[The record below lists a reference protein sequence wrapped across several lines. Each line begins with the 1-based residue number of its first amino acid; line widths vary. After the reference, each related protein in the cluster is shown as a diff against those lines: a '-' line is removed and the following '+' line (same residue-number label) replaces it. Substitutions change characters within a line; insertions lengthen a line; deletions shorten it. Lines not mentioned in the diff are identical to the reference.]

1 MKIRLVEEYVLN
13 ENGETVP
20 YYKIQI
26 ENEENNWEILKIA
39 QDTVR
44 RLDKTPASESVMIS
58 LLTSI
63 EGRDRNHVENAYLLL
78 QSESSRFD
86 DNIILPL
93 LNHKDDDDVEIEGYY
108 TIVTD
113 PHDMKIFIAEPT
125 LEKLKDRIEQNKHNI
140 ERANELKDKVTVVDE
155 FNIN

>member
-13 ENGETVP
+13 EDGETVP

-63 EGRDRNHVENAYLLL
+63 EGRDRKRVENAYLLL
-78 QSESSRFD
+78 QSEGSRFD

-93 LNHKDDDDVEIEGYY
+93 LNHKDDDVEIEGYY

-113 PHDMKIFIAEPT
+113 PHNVKIFLAEPT
-125 LEKLKDRIEQNKHNI
+125 LDGLKDRIEHNKHNV
-140 ERANELKDKVTVVDE
+140 EMANKLKDKVTVVDE

>member
-58 LLTSI
+58 LLASI

-93 LNHKDDDDVEIEGYY
+93 LNNKDDDVEIEGYY

-113 PHDMKIFIAEPT
+113 PHSMKIFIAEPT
-125 LEKLKDRIEQNKHNI
+125 LEKLKNRIEQNKRNI
-140 ERANELKDKVTVVDE
+140 ERANELKDKVTVIDE
-155 FNIN
+155 FNIS

>member
-93 LNHKDDDDVEIEGYY
+93 LNHKDDDAEIEGYY

-113 PHDMKIFIAEPT
+113 PHNMKIFIAEPT
-125 LEKLKDRIEQNKHNI
+125 LEKLKNRIEQNKRNI
-140 ERANELKDKVTVVDE
+140 ERANELKDKVTVIDE
-155 FNIN
+155 FNIS

>member
-93 LNHKDDDDVEIEGYY
+93 LNHKDDDVEIEGYY

-113 PHDMKIFIAEPT
+113 PHNMKIFIAEPT
-125 LEKLKDRIEQNKHNI
+125 LEKLKNRIEQNKRNI
-140 ERANELKDKVTVVDE
+140 ERANELKDKVTVIDE
-155 FNIN
+155 FNIS

>member
-93 LNHKDDDDVEIEGYY
+93 LNHKDDDVEIEGYY

-113 PHDMKIFIAEPT
+113 PHNMKIFIAEPT
-125 LEKLKDRIEQNKHNI
+125 LEKLKNRIEQNKRNI
-140 ERANELKDKVTVVDE
+140 ERANELKDKVTIIDE
-155 FNIN
+155 FNIS

>member
-63 EGRDRNHVENAYLLL
+63 EGRDRNHVENTYLLL

-93 LNHKDDDDVEIEGYY
+93 LNHKDDDVEIEGYY

-113 PHDMKIFIAEPT
+113 PHNMKIFIAEPT
-125 LEKLKDRIEQNKHNI
+125 LEKLKNRIEQNKRNI
-140 ERANELKDKVTVVDE
+140 ERANELKDKVTVIDE
-155 FNIN
+155 FNIS